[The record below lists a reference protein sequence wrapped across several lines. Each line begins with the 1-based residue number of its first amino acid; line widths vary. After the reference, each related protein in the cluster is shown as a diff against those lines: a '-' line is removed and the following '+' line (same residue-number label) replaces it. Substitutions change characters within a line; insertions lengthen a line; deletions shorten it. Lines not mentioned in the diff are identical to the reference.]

1 MWYIAIDIT
10 TDIVNVT
17 SYYKMTMF
25 TTDSKYLRE
34 FGIPGRGVGELNTLY
49 GLPAESTGNLYICDL
64 L

>member
-1 MWYIAIDIT
+1 MWYIAIEIT

-17 SYYKMTMF
+17 SNYKVTMS
-25 TTDSKYLRE
+25 TTNSNYLRE
-34 FGIPGRGVGELNTLY
+34 FETPGRGVGELNTFY